1 MEFLKS
7 LTRTTNRSPN
17 AEKTRAT
24 ILGTFTGSDVVV
36 VRRSVI
42 NAAETARYLPAT
54 DFAKSIFIPKYY
66 F

>member
-7 LTRTTNRSPN
+7 LTKTTDKRPN
-17 AEKTRAT
+17 AEITRAT

-36 VRRSVI
+36 TIRSVM

-54 DFAKSIFIPKYY
+54 DFAESIFIPKYY